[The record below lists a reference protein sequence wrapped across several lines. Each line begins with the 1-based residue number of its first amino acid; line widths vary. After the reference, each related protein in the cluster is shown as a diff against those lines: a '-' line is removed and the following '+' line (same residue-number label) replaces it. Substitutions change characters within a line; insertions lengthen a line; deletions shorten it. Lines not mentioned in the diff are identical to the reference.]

1 LIKMVLY
8 IPGSTLLHRLYP
20 LTKLAVFILVML
32 VGFAFFNP
40 LPSLLLSLTAIVA
53 VALMGKRYLAGVYRP
68 LILILPAI
76 FAMIFFQ
83 AFFPI
88 EAHPRPFVFLNITVY
103 YNGLYYGLELAS
115 RVILAI
121 TWGVFV
127 ILVTHP
133 GDLFTSLRKIKVPYL
148 FGFMVLNMLQFVP
161 ILLSES
167 NTIMEAQQS
176 RGLKLRGFRA
186 VLPNLVPLFVAA
198 WERGQVLAMSMEVR
212 GMGSSGKKT
221 SFRKVSMRPIDAL
234 IVAAGMVLAILCV
247 SYSYL
252 NGYFNYIDVWAP
264 QPMLAGS
271 LAVLSLVGFGLSM
284 LTAVASYRA

>member
-1 LIKMVLY
+1 MVFY
-8 IPGSTLLHRLYP
+8 MPGSTWLHKLYP
-20 LTKLAVFILVML
+20 LTKLVVFILVMV
-32 VGFAFFNP
+32 VGFVFLNP
-40 LPSLLLSLTAIVA
+40 LPSLLLSLTAIVGA
-53 VALMGKRYLAGVYRP
+53 GLVGRKYLAGVAKP
-68 LILILPAI
+68 LILILPAV

-88 EAHPRPFVFLNITVY
+88 VAHPRPFTFVNITVY

-115 RVILAI
+115 RVVLAI
-121 TWGVFV
+121 TWGVFL

-133 GDLFTSLRKIKVPYL
+133 GDLFTSLRKVKVPYL

-186 VLPNLVPLFVAA
+186 ILPNLVPLFVAA
-198 WERGQVLAMSMEVR
+198 WERAQILAMSMEVR

-221 SFRKVSMRPIDAL
+221 SFRKVSMRPVDAFIL
-234 IVAAGMVLAILCV
+234 AAGLMLAGLCI

-252 NGYFNYIDVWAP
+252 NGYFNYINTWAP
-264 QPMLAGS
+264 NPMLAGTV
-271 LAVLSLVGFGLSM
+271 AVLSLAGFGCSM
-284 LTAVASYRA
+284 LTAIASYRA

>member
-1 LIKMVLY
+1 MVFY
-8 IPGSTLLHRLYP
+8 MPGSTWLHRLYP
-20 LTKLAVFILVML
+20 LTKLVVFILVML
-32 VGFAFFNP
+32 VGFVFLNP
-40 LPSLLLSLTAIVA
+40 LPSLLLSLTAIVGA
-53 VALMGKRYLAGVYRP
+53 GLIGKKYLAGIAKP
-68 LILILPAI
+68 LILILPAV

-83 AFFPI
+83 AFFPV
-88 EAHPRPFVFLNITVY
+88 EAHPRPFTFLNIVVY

-121 TWGVFV
+121 TWGVFL

-133 GDLFTSLRKIKVPYL
+133 GDLFTSLRKVKVPYL

-186 VLPNLVPLFVAA
+186 ILPNLVPLFVAA
-198 WERGQVLAMSMEVR
+198 WERAQILAMSMEVR

-221 SFRKVSMRPIDAL
+221 SFRKVSMRPVDAVIL
-234 IVAAGMVLAILCV
+234 AVGVVLTVLSV

-252 NGYFNYIDVWAP
+252 NGYFNYINTWTP
-264 QPMLAGS
+264 NPTLAGT
-271 LAVLSLVGFGLSM
+271 LAVLSLAGFGASM
-284 LTAVASYRA
+284 LAAIASYRA

>member
-1 LIKMVLY
+1 MVFY
-8 IPGSTLLHRLYP
+8 MPGSTWLHKLYP
-20 LTKLAVFILVML
+20 LTKLVVFILVMV
-32 VGFAFFNP
+32 VGFVYLNP
-40 LPSLLLSLTAIVA
+40 LPSLLLSLTAIVGA
-53 VALMGKRYLAGVYRP
+53 ALIGRKYLAGVAKP
-68 LILILPAI
+68 LILILPAV

-83 AFFPI
+83 AFFPVV
-88 EAHPRPFVFLNITVY
+88 AHPRPFTFLNITVY

-121 TWGVFV
+121 TWGVFL

-176 RGLKLRGFRA
+176 RGLRLRGFRA

-198 WERGQVLAMSMEVR
+198 WERAQILAMSMEVR

-221 SFRKVSMRPIDAL
+221 SFRKVSMRPVDAFIL
-234 IVAAGMVLAILCV
+234 AGGMILAGLCI

-252 NGYFNYIDVWAP
+252 NGYFNYINTWAP
-264 QPMLAGS
+264 NPMLAGT
-271 LAVLSLVGFGLSM
+271 LAVLSLAGFGCSM
-284 LTAVASYRA
+284 LTAIASYRA

>member
-1 LIKMVLY
+1 MVFY
-8 IPGSTLLHRLYP
+8 VPGSTWLHRLYP
-20 LTKLAVFILVML
+20 LTKLAILILVML
-32 VGFAFFNP
+32 VGFAILNP
-40 LPSLLLSLTAIVA
+40 LPSLFLSLTAIVA
-53 VALMGKRYLAGVYRP
+53 VALMGKKYLAGVYRP
-68 LILILPAI
+68 LILILPAV

-88 EAHPRPFVFLNITVY
+88 EAHPRPFLFLNITIY

-121 TWGVFV
+121 TWGVFM

-148 FGFMVLNMLQFVP
+148 LGFMVLNMLQFVP

-198 WERGQVLAMSMEVR
+198 WERAQILAMSMEVR

-221 SFRKVSMRPIDAL
+221 SFRKVSMRPIDGL
-234 IVAAGMVLAILCV
+234 IVGAGTVLAILCV

-264 QPMLAGS
+264 APVLAGS
-271 LAVLSLVGFGLSM
+271 LAVLSLVGFAVSM
-284 LTAVASYRA
+284 LTAIASYRA